1 MHEAVVRAVH
11 GFKGGMA
18 AAAAAGRDAAARAAK
33 GLARDE
39 DVMSVKEV
47 VAYLNMVM
55 FPRQSEEDVFCARP
69 GFVMMYDLTPLK
81 RAAPTTKK
89 PPASKFEGD
98 NGRVKVDRGPSASA
112 SGASTDGGDRSAAPA
127 PSGAV
132 TAPRATATSG
142 ATISPHMEK
151 LELALQETMDSALLA
166 EEAQSKLEALLAKE
180 QKLQSELAATK
191 VPQVKLDFSDM
202 PSFELDAE
210 AREYKGDPD
219 DRREILAHRKRIEKE
234 SDRLAVAKEKWIAG
248 RRKEAKQ
255 AAKVQANATRNV
267 KLSALRGEIA
277 QAKKA
282 VQQTFSVATSHAKKL
297 ERLRSRATAAQ
308 QHEAE
313 LASRKR
319 EAEAYRAQQQ
329 QERAAKKSKIQLER
343 EAQKLQD
350 AERKLKEAE
359 QRAKVRAEAARYPM
373 DDNELVAYDA
383 AQAKEQNRDPWPAV
397 ANGTAWKPSA
407 VDVSQMQICEFFS
420 TFGRILTPSVDEFG
434 VEYLNTILDDSDL
447 TKLSKLYV
455 SLLRV
460 AVTTTTYGI
469 EALVKT
475 WSDALE
481 FSGTFPE
488 IMKQFAK
495 EKSRVGQIDAVT
507 LSTIN
512 ALTEKRIGMFT
523 PEEHTRVLDWLCGE
537 CFEAPEVN
545 KEVNRRVKALEDL
558 SKEKESDK
566 AIENAFEKEYKKLAP
581 QLRDANALVKNA
593 SDELIQKVQAHEA
606 LITLPQSDVE
616 VPTEL
621 QSDVRA
627 FLEARSLLKETEAKK
642 NEIAAQA
649 AKRRRQFQEERIR
662 SNCLGQDRN
671 GTKYYWNLS
680 YSSGALLAIHVDGTW
695 SKLTTEQQLRE
706 WSKSLNTKGIREHRL
721 HKNVA
726 EIRAELVAAFRQ
738 AELEAM
744 NAFPKSSQRTKVER
758 WNEIAARETLSMEGA
773 KRIIQLLMADVVN
786 CEVSAPDGT
795 MSGWR
800 IWGRELEKTT
810 ELTEMIRY
818 LMQIE
823 EAMVEMC
830 DLPRDV
836 TAKDANGSAINASN
850 ERLMASHEWW
860 ELIIPSDEKK
870 AGKRLWRTNQERAI
884 WQEAMSTC
892 DTYAR
897 IAYGAAMLESYSRPL
912 FEFLENIKKR
922 AKRESSRF
930 ADYTSYDDGYDS
942 YGQRT

>member
-47 VAYLNMVM
+47 ASYLNMVM
-55 FPRQSEEDVFCARP
+55 FPRQSEEDAFCARP
-69 GFVMMYDLTPLK
+69 GFVMMYGLAPLK
-81 RAAPTTKK
+81 RAATTTTK
-89 PPASKFEGD
+89 PPASTFEGE

-112 SGASTDGGDRSAAPA
+112 SGASTEGGDRSAAPP

-132 TAPRATATSG
+132 MATRATATSG
-142 ATISPHMEK
+142 AISPHMEK
-151 LELALQETMDSALLA
+151 LERALQETMDSALAA
-166 EEAQSKLEALLAKE
+166 EEAQSKYEALLAKE
-180 QKLQSELAATK
+180 QKLQSELAAIK

-210 AREYKGDPD
+210 SREYKGDPD
-219 DRREILAHRKRIEKE
+219 DRREFLAHKKRIEKE

-248 RRKEAKQ
+248 RRKAAKQ
-255 AAKVQANATRNV
+255 AAKAQANATRTV
-267 KLSALRGEIA
+267 KLGALRGEIA
-277 QAKKA
+277 QAKKV
-282 VQQTFSVATSHAKKL
+282 VQQTFSLATSHAKKL

-319 EAEAYRAQQQ
+319 EAEALREQQQ
-329 QERAAKKSKIQLER
+329 QERAAKKSKVQLER

-350 AERKLKEAE
+350 VERKLKEAE
-359 QRAKVRAEAARYPM
+359 QRAKARAEAARYPM
-373 DDNELVAYDA
+373 DDNELVAHDA
-383 AQAKEQNRDPWPAV
+383 AEAKEQNRDPWPAV
-397 ANGTAWKPSA
+397 ANGTVWNPSA

-434 VEYLNTILDDSDL
+434 VESLNAILDDSDL
-447 TKLSKLYV
+447 TKLSQLYV

-460 AVTTTTYGI
+460 AVTTTTYGV

-475 WSDALE
+475 WLDALD

-495 EKSRVGQIDAVT
+495 EKSRVGQIDEVT
-507 LSTIN
+507 LVTIN
-512 ALTEKRIGMFT
+512 ALKEKRIGMFT
-523 PEEHTRVLDWLCGE
+523 PEEHTRVLAWLCGE

-566 AIENAFEKEYKKLAP
+566 TIESAFEKEYKKLAP

-593 SDELIQKVQAHEA
+593 SAELIQKVQAHEA
-606 LITLPQSDVE
+606 LISLPQSDAE
-616 VPTEL
+616 PPSES
-621 QSDVRA
+621 QSDFRA
-627 FLEARSLLKETEAKK
+627 LLEARSLLRETEAKK
-642 NEIAAQA
+642 NEIVAQA

-680 YSSGALLAIHVDGTW
+680 YSSGTLLAIHGDGSW

-706 WSKSLNTKGIREHRL
+706 WSKSLNTKGIRERRL

-726 EIRAELVAAFRQ
+726 EIRAEIVAAFKQ
-738 AELEAM
+738 AESEAM
-744 NAFPKSSQRTKVER
+744 NAFPKSSQRAKVDR

-823 EAMVEMC
+823 DAMVEIC
-830 DLPRDV
+830 ELPRDV
-836 TAKDANGSAINASN
+836 TAVDANGSAINASN
-850 ERLMASHEWW
+850 ERLMANHEWW

-870 AGKRLWRTNQERAI
+870 AAKRLWRTNQERAI
-884 WQEAMSTC
+884 WREAMSTS

-930 ADYTSYDDGYDS
+930 ADNASYDDYDWD
-942 YGQRT
+942 